1 MAPPHPV
8 DRNSVGRELQRE
20 LARVGCYDGE
30 LHGIWTPAARRAMKA
45 FMDRVN
51 ATLPTEEPDYILLS
65 LVQAARDKVCG
76 AACPAGQGL
85 ADGGRCV
92 PNAILAGK
100 KAPQVARA
108 GLPRTD
114 PAPAITGWSV
124 ARTPTG
130 AIPSVAVDAGR
141 MGLAGP
147 SAQPRPPGAAPNA
160 PVQSPAAATAPGAPR
175 SADAKRAA
183 AQPSLFGLAIFKQFE
198 KLGF

>member
-1 MAPPHPV
+1 
-8 DRNSVGRELQRE
+8 
-20 LARVGCYDGE
+20 
-30 LHGIWTPAARRAMKA
+30 MKA

-92 PNAILAGK
+92 PNAILAGEEGP
-100 KAPQVARA
+100 AGRTRRSPAGRARPGDH
-108 GLPRTD
+108 GLVGRADAYGRNTFGCFGRRTHGAWPARRLSRGH
-114 PAPAITGWSV
+114 PAPL
-124 ARTPTG
+124 R
-130 AIPSVAVDAGR
+130 
-141 MGLAGP
+141 
-147 SAQPRPPGAAPNA
+147 NA